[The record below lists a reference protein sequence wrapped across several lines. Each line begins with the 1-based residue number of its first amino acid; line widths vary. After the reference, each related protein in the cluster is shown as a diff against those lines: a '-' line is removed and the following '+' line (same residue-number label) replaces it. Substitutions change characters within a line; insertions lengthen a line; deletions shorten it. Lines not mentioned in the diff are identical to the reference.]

1 MNYKLIYDSLVER
14 GKNRILDGYGE
25 NHHIVPKSLGGN
37 DDKSN
42 LVKLTAR
49 EHFICH
55 YLLTKIYPPKTKKYY
70 SMIKAFM
77 LMCWYKSD
85 NQKRYVNS
93 HLYYKLK
100 EQFSEAQSY
109 TQSGIKNS
117 QYGTICIFNEKLREN
132 KRLGVGESIPE
143 GWERGSVFNWESR
156 ELRLVEKYQR
166 ELNRRAAED
175 KKIEHF
181 KALWDKF
188 INGKY
193 SSIRDFARCEY
204 DKSHVYLTKNWKKYI
219 KDYENVKQG
228 KSFNSY

>member
-1 MNYKLIYDSLVER
+1 MDYKRIYDNLVER
-14 GKNRILDGYGE
+14 GKNRIFKGYGE
-25 NHHIVPKSLGGN
+25 NHHIIPRSLGGN

-55 YLLTKIYPPKTKKYY
+55 YLLTKIYQSKTKEYY

-77 LMCWYKSD
+77 MMYRKSD
-85 NQKRYVNS
+85 NQERYVNS
-93 HLYYKLK
+93 HLYQNLRA
-100 EQFSEAQSY
+100 QFSETQSY
-109 TQSGIKNS
+109 CQTGIKNS

-132 KRLGVGESIPE
+132 KRLGVGEAIPE
-143 GWERGSVFNWESR
+143 EWERGLVFNWESR
-156 ELRLVEKYQR
+156 DLRLAENHQK
-166 ELNRRAAED
+166 ELNRLAVED

-193 SSIRDFARCEY
+193 SSIRNFARCEY